1 MVIKRAVSVNARHDG
16 SLLVITN
23 PLLEEIRFTLKRDQ
37 LHPIKRI
44 RHTVHLPVPKRTQKP
59 IRHELNILT
68 HQVPVHPHQR
78 ARKRVAHKLPLDLH
92 RVAHDRLHALFREL
106 RPQEGIDQ
114 AREVAVKAFV
124 SRDQLVGEGEP
135 RHEPTLL
142 EPEDRAEATGE
153 EDPFDASE
161 RHDPLGESLRSV
173 DPLHGPLGLLRDAR
187 DGLNRA
193 EEMVPLLVVLDV
205 RI

>member
-1 MVIKRAVSVNARHDG
+1 SRFIPTNAQG
-16 SLLVITN
+16 SASHTN
-23 PLLEEIRFTLKRDQ
+23 SLSISTASHTIDFTRSSDSFVLKR
-37 LHPIKRI
+37 
-44 RHTVHLPVPKRTQKP
+44 
-59 IRHELNILT
+59 
-68 HQVPVHPHQR
+68 
-78 ARKRVAHKLPLDLH
+78 
-92 RVAHDRLHALFREL
+92 
-106 RPQEGIDQ
+106 

-135 RHEPTLL
+135 RHEPSLL

-153 EDPFDASE
+153 EDPFHASE

-187 DGLNRA
+187 DGFNRA